1 MGGDFGEGHLRVLGD
16 EFLDLGQTVLDDQL
30 LERHARLHL
39 EGHREAALV
48 ELQILGEVLGLTAV
62 GLVEDVCHGIHQA

>member
-1 MGGDFGEGHLRVLGD
+1 MGGDFGDCHFGILGD
-16 EFLDLGQTVLDDQL
+16 EFLDLGQAVLDDQL

-48 ELQILGEVLGLTAV
+48 EVKVLGEVLGLTAV
-62 GLVEDVCHGIHQA
+62 GLVKDVCHGIHQA